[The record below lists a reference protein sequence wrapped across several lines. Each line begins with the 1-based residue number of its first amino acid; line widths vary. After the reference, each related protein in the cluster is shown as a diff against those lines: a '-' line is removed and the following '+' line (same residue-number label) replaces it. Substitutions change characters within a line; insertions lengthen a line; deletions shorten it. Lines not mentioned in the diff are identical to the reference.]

1 MRRSLAIAAGVLLAC
16 VAVGLILSPRA
27 DRPRGLT
34 WLELTDAGS
43 GRTLFAGALSYDE
56 PIVLTWRNSLFKL
69 TVTEVFAARAGR
81 LDLTQVTFADPR
93 GRPPPV
99 ARPED
104 LDDLYHT
111 GGPFHVE
118 GLARPLT
125 RAIFRIS
132 EIGNPV
138 MAFAGRTIHFKQEVG
153 FGGAVRMQ
161 VRRPRLRL
169 NGSLDEMSAYLR
181 NLFDSASDSTDG

>member
-27 DRPRGLT
+27 ARPRGLT

-93 GRPPPV
+93 GLPPPV

-118 GLARPLT
+118 GLARPLA
-125 RAIFRIS
+125 RAIFRVS

-138 MAFAGRTIHFKQEVG
+138 IAFAGRTIHLKQEVG